1 MRAMRKMVLEKRVE
15 DCKQDL
21 EELEYD
27 YQNKTLL
34 DGEIKVTEA
43 DYHYYKACLEDML
56 KEAEDELY
64 DRHK

>member
-1 MRAMRKMVLEKRVE
+1 MRAMRKMVLEQRIE

-27 YQNKTLL
+27 YQNRTEL

-43 DYHYYKACLEDML
+43 DYYYYKGCLEDML
-56 KEAEDELY
+56 KEAEEELN
-64 DRHK
+64 R